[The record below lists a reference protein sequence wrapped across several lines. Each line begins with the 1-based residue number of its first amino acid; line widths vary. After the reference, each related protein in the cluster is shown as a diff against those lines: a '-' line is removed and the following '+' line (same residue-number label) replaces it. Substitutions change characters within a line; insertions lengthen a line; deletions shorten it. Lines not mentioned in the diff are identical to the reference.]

1 MKNDLT
7 FSGKLPVVINKTG
20 DARDVFNPM
29 NTTSCDISIVSN
41 KILSDLYTKDKQEI
55 KVKVE
60 KISTSSTTTLFEGYM
75 TPNTYSQRL
84 SPNLDNIDMTC
95 IDPIAMLKYIYIDD
109 AFQKAKTITIG
120 QLIATALAAVKIDIN
135 EIWIEDSVLY
145 DGSVK
150 FADMKVQT
158 SNFWDEGGDACTM
171 YDALSECLR
180 LFGYKLALMND
191 YYVVYLAIANNTFAS
206 GYREFSQYLIEE
218 SGTLSFKNNR
228 TKSNTSM
235 KFQHSEGDWITID
248 DNPTM
253 SIEDIYD
260 RIESVASTKIP
271 NLSGN
276 AFDTVTSEDRDKY
289 DAGDLNIQCN
299 KVKGYNAKDEL
310 ITDDEWYYIWNG
322 VYLAPEFG
330 LEVSDVTIN
339 GYANI
344 NNAYKYL
351 SGNTG
356 HPTAYGGLLNFY
368 GGEKNLTGTGKD
380 QVNERPIE
388 VKECITVFA
397 PDNGTVPEFLER
409 SDLNFSLK
417 AILNDEEGA
426 IDGTYKEATLTKLN
440 SSASKYGVNKA
451 GVGER
456 VCYKQ
461 IYENVTIT
469 KEQIRVFSLDLSQSY
484 TRTGINQSFE
494 ISNYPD
500 VEDKVFDLVP
510 QDDGENY
517 NGDKAMINRGTAYT
531 YPRTWQS
538 SAITVNSDYF
548 NKYTTSGSVG
558 QDETDVRRI
567 LPVWDKRKV
576 VILITLPDGN
586 KYQFNGKEWLL
597 NPVDVSQSAFKLCKI
612 MNGEKI
618 FDSDFQYD
626 LIECSDGYVYSLNSE
641 GVSFMEDADGR
652 IVFNEKN
659 KKSTLKYDYYGKVE
673 NAWMQTVESV
683 GVGQLSI
690 ILPIIDSLN
699 VLFECYIYN
708 STLLGMTGNK
718 TNALSQNAADT
729 IRFNITGQA
738 REVND
743 YGVES
748 LKTLTQ
754 YMCDNYNK
762 VEKLTITVNHLPI
775 NATYVKAEHLNIDMS
790 LTVPETNLG
799 QMFGESDIRYQ
810 TSSRQRFRECYQTP
824 DFKVNTKHQ
833 IVGQSDSY
841 LIVGN
846 SFANPDKFVFG
857 AIGKKINCRPENYI
871 LQGYHNYF
879 GNLRRVYNRVLVP
892 HKAGFSNFCTYIE
905 VPDLP
910 DTGNGRWLMVVADS
924 NDVKTNRHTITAV
937 EDYGINVDEI
947 HNYAVIEIPRKSR
960 NPLYDLPS
968 VNKK

>member
-1 MKNDLT
+1 MKNDLI

-29 NTTSCDISIVSN
+29 NSSSCDISIVSN

-75 TPNTYSQRL
+75 TPNTYSQHL
-84 SPNLDNIDMTC
+84 SPNLDNIDITC

-109 AFQKAKTITIG
+109 VFQKSKTITIG
-120 QLIATALAAVKIDIN
+120 QLIASAIAAVKIDIN
-135 EIWIEDSVLY
+135 EIWIEDSVMY
-145 DGSVK
+145 DGSVN

-158 SNFWDEGGDACTM
+158 SNFWDEGDDACTM
-171 YDALSECLR
+171 YDAISDCLR

-191 YYVVYLAIANNTFAS
+191 CYVIYLAIADHTFS
-206 GYREFSQYLIEE
+206 TTNRNFSVYIIEE

-228 TKSNTSM
+228 TKPNASM
-235 KFQHSEGDWITID
+235 KFQHSEGNWTTID

-299 KVKGYNAKDEL
+299 KIEGYNSKGEL
-310 ITDDEWYYIWNG
+310 VTDNEWYYIWNG

-330 LEVSDVTIN
+330 LEVNDVNIN

-351 SGNTG
+351 TGNTG
-356 HPTAYGGLLNFY
+356 HPDAYGGLLNFY
-368 GGEKNLTGTGKD
+368 GGERNYTGTSRD
-380 QVNERPIE
+380 QENERPIE

-409 SDLNFSLK
+409 SDLNFTLK
-417 AILNDEEGA
+417 AVLNEEEGVF
-426 IDGTYKEATLTKLN
+426 DGTYKEATLTKLN
-440 SSASKYGVNKA
+440 ATSSKFGSNKD
-451 GVGER
+451 GISER
-456 VCYKQ
+456 VSYKQ
-461 IYENVTIT
+461 IYENITIT
-469 KEQIRVFSLDLSQSY
+469 KEQTRVFSLDLSQSY
-484 TRTGINQSFE
+484 TRTGINQTFD
-494 ISNYPD
+494 ISNYPNVD
-500 VEDKVFDLVP
+500 DKVFDLVP
-510 QDDGENY
+510 QVDGEDY
-517 NGDKAMINRGTAYT
+517 IGDTAKITRGTAYI
-531 YPRTWQS
+531 YPRTWHS
-538 SAITVNSDYF
+538 SSVIVDGEYF
-548 NKYTTSGSVG
+548 NKYETNETVG
-558 QDETDVRRI
+558 NRDVDMYRI
-567 LPVWDKRKV
+567 KPVWDKRKV

-586 KYQFNGKEWLL
+586 KYQFNGKEWVE
-597 NPVDVSQSAFKLCKI
+597 NPVDVSQNAFKLCKI

-618 FDSDFQYD
+618 FNDEFRYN
-626 LIECSDGYVYSLNSE
+626 LIECSDGKIYSLNDE

-659 KKSTLKYDYYGKVE
+659 KKSTLKYDYYGELGNTWME
-673 NAWMQTVESV
+673 NIENV
-683 GVGQLSI
+683 GEGEISI
-690 ILPIIDSLN
+690 ILPIIDTSN

-708 STLLGMTGNK
+708 STLLGMTGNN
-718 TNALSQNAADT
+718 TNAVSQNTADT

-743 YGVES
+743 FGVES

-762 VEKLTITVNHLPI
+762 VEELLITVNHLPI

-857 AIGKKINCRPENYI
+857 AVGKKINCRPENYV

-879 GNLRRVYNRVLVP
+879 SNLRRVYNRVLVP

-910 DTGNGRWLMVVADS
+910 DTGNGRWLMVLADS

-937 EDYGINVDEI
+937 EDYGINVDSI
-947 HNYAVIEIPRKSR
+947 NNYAVIEIPRKSR

-968 VNKK
+968 VEKK